1 MPQGVIVL
9 LYTNAMRRGLLAEPP
24 TAEQMEKLLDGLL
37 APDERMIRGPN
48 GMEPFVWL
56 KEAEPDMLFL
66 AAADDGGKGRAA
78 GAEDQYS
85 TAGARLRPNGR
96 EPGPGVPAKV

>member
-1 MPQGVIVL
+1 M

-24 TAEQMEKLLDGLL
+24 TAEQMEKLLAGLL